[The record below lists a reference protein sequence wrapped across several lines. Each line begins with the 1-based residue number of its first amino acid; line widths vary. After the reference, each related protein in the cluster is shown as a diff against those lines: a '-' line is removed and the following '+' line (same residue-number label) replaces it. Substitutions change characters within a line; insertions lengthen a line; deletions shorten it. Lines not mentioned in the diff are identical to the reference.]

1 MMPGSAALGGVTLDS
16 FKYVNNNFSI
26 GRGTFGE
33 VKLVEKDGKRY
44 AMKQLI
50 KEEITR
56 VSIKL

>member
-1 MMPGSAALGGVTLDS
+1 MVPGSAPLGGVTLDS
-16 FKYVNNNFSI
+16 FKYVNNNFPI

-56 VSIKL
+56 VSTI